1 VTMRSIIVGLGAV
14 VLGMVAGCS
23 FAARSPDMY
32 RDDTQKL
39 LDTRNAQLKACY
51 DDALKT
57 DAKMAGTVTVQF
69 VVEPETGKVTKA
81 AIDKTKS
88 TAPDALGQCVIRSV
102 DGLVLQPPDANE
114 GQATFSY
121 EFKPNPIAAAAPA
134 KT

>member
-1 VTMRSIIVGLGAV
+1 MMTKLMPFTALAVLAGAT
-14 VLGMVAGCS
+14 ACS
-23 FAARSPDMY
+23 FAARGPEMY

-88 TAPDALGQCVIRSV
+88 TAPDALGQCVIRAV

-114 GQATFSY
+114 GQATFTY
-121 EFKPNPIAAAAPA
+121 EFKPNPVAAAPPPA